1 MKTSIKV
8 LGVIAVILVS
18 LTLFKFVH
26 IIIGITFFII
36 GIGLLVYFGFIRKTS
51 YNFPKDYQLYN
62 ISINDISKSLDINDG
77 LYVREPVPKK
87 VYRTWCVSTPVGIC
101 GGRNAIISAITLTEQ
116 NLPDWE
122 HIIYGDKEVDEFLEK
137 EFGKEN
143 IITKAYYLI
152 NPKYG
157 AARADL
163 FRYLIIYKYGGLY
176 LDMKSYVKNPLPQL
190 PDDMDMWVS
199 GWDFENP
206 PHINLFPSTGEYQ
219 NWYIYA
225 RKGAPVLKNIIEKI
239 VTNIYDLHIN
249 PNKIV
254 DISDSLHSKTI
265 SKGTVLSVTGPIAMT
280 IAIIESKN
288 NKSVYYNNIIN
299 NSLYYNYDKNN
310 TILDGHYSLITEELI
325 KPYINVDYI
334 PKTVYIYYHDLD
346 LIPQYMKDNIDEY
359 CSGYDIK
366 FYDNKMCVDFLNKY
380 YGKEAVDLFN
390 NIKYESTKIDFWK
403 YCILFVFGGYYFDSK
418 TYFNKHI
425 NQVFNSKVHNT
436 WYLALSSN
444 KSSIYNG
451 IIVTSPKNPILLK
464 VIKRIYK
471 NPNKSDD
478 LYKTF
483 IKNLTNMLTIGNNA
497 QENSWN
503 CVLLRKECSNKNN
516 TCVIKNI
523 EGEILFT
530 EYSKTIKTYISITTI
545 PERLINEWF
554 FTNLKRTL
562 SLLADNQILILN
574 VPQISLKGEKYIIP
588 DNVNNLQGPRFI
600 INKCGKDEGPITKLL
615 PSLRN
620 TKIKDD
626 DILMVFDDDIVYRK
640 NVFKL
645 LENSVLDKNTYVT
658 VMCNQNIEGFKGFA
672 FFKKL
677 LKGILNISIPK
688 SCIRIDDDVIN
699 WYAKEKGIK
708 IHIIPYKGDN
718 NSYCSMHKDRT
729 GTHPTW
735 DELNRDNRT
744 PMIVKCIKDI
754 AKANTTTTI
763 ENFSLTES
771 GNILPFLTKKERV
784 NYYIGSLIY
793 SDAIINST
801 IEQTFNGK
809 FVDFNDDNVY
819 KKELQYIKELCKI
832 DRKLPIVNGDNYNNF
847 DWNAFSKTR
856 PIMNNKKLSNLV
868 LLPLNSYRHFGFA
881 RQIMERKANE
891 LQFDK
896 KSDLLVWRGVSTGS
910 ITDAHSRFRLVE
922 KYFNE
927 SWCDIGFVPCKDR
940 YKKTIRN
947 LIKNKIDETDLLNH
961 KYLLSIE
968 GNDVASNLKWMLA
981 SNSVVLSPPFTIESW
996 YMEGK
1001 LIPYI
1006 HYVPISSDFED
1017 LQEKYNWCV
1026 DNPEK
1031 CKIISKNA
1039 TEFINCFMNKDFED
1053 EVIIDVVNTFISKIK
1068 DGNLPSC
1075 FITKHVDKGEREVAD
1090 KFTMPDA
1097 CVLEFGGGSGAVST
1111 IIQKRL
1117 NKKGNHV
1124 VIHPNNDDQMFG
1136 GVASLLKNKKSCN
1149 SEYHIIDY
1157 ILKKGDGKNLLKLV
1171 SKPFD
1176 TLVVDCEKCLVGEY
1190 EKNPDLFDNIDMI
1203 QVERDD
1209 YKKSY
1214 DDLFAKLKLSK
1225 IHIGLGCG
1233 GMCKTEVWVRNKYK
1247 NLKGDLNEKH
1257 FPNDKKSNLLGII
1270 ILGIIILGIIILGI
1284 IILLWRYLK
1293 FSKK

>member
-8 LGVIAVILVS
+8 LGIIAVILIS

-36 GIGLLVYFGFIRKTS
+36 GIGLLVYFGKTS
-51 YNFPKDYQLYN
+51 YNFPKDYQLLYN
-62 ISINDISKSLDINDG
+62 ISTNDITSNDISKSLDV
-77 LYVREPVPKK
+77 LYIREPVPKK
-87 VYRTWCVSTPVGIC
+87 VYRTWCVSTPIGIC
-101 GGRNAIISAITLTEQ
+101 GGRNANINAITVTEQ

-137 EFGKEN
+137 EFGKED

-176 LDMKSYVKNPLPQL
+176 LDMKSYVKNSLPQL

-199 GWDFENP
+199 GWGYENP
-206 PHINLFPSTGEYQ
+206 PHINMFPPTGEYQ

-239 VTNIYDLHIN
+239 VSNIYDLYIN

-280 IAIIESKN
+280 IAIIISKN
-288 NKSVYYNNIIN
+288 NKSVYYNNSIN
-299 NSLYYNYDKNN
+299 KILSYNYGKNG
-310 TILDGHYSLITEELI
+310 TIKEGHYSLLTEPLI
-325 KPYINVDYI
+325 KPSINADYI
-334 PKTVYIYYHDLD
+334 PKTVYIYYHNLD
-346 LIPQYMKDNIDEY
+346 QIPPYIKDNIDKY

-366 FYDNKMCVDFLNKY
+366 FYDNNMCLDFLNKY
-380 YGKEAVDLFN
+380 YGKDAVDLFN
-390 NIKYESTKIDFWK
+390 SLKNESHKIDFWK
-403 YCILFVFGGYYFDSK
+403 YCILFVFGGYYFDIK
-418 TYFNKHI
+418 TNFQIHI
-425 NQVFNSKVHNT
+425 NKLFDSKLYKT
-436 WYLALSSN
+436 WYLVLSSN

-464 VIKRIYK
+464 VIKHIYK
-471 NPNKSDD
+471 NPNKSSD
-478 LYKTF
+478 LYKIL
-483 IKNLTNMLTIGNNA
+483 IKNFKNMLTIGNNL
-497 QENSWN
+497 QENSWS
-503 CVLLRKECSNKNN
+503 CVLLKEEKSCIIKNN
-516 TCVIKNI
+516 K
-523 EGEILFT
+523 GEIMFT
-530 EYSKTIKTYISITTI
+530 EYLKLMKTYISITTT

-554 FTNLKRTL
+554 LTNLIKTINLL
-562 SLLADNQILILN
+562 SYNHTLILN
-574 VPQISLKGEKYIIP
+574 VPKISLKGEKYIIP
-588 DNVNNLQGPRFI
+588 ASVNNLQGPKFI
-600 INKCGKDEGPITKLL
+600 INQCEKDEGPITKLL

-626 DILMVFDDDIVYRK
+626 DIIIVVDDDIVYKK

-645 LENSVLDKNTYVT
+645 LENGVINKNTHIT
-658 VMCNQNIEGFKGFA
+658 VICNKNIQGYKGFA
-672 FFKKL
+672 FLKKL
-677 LKGILNISIPK
+677 LMGILNINIPK
-688 SCIRIDDDVIN
+688 SCIRIDDDVIS
-699 WYAKEKGIK
+699 WYAKEKGIETNTIFYK
-708 IHIIPYKGDN
+708 DSNDAFCSIHRDKTD
-718 NSYCSMHKDRT
+718 
-729 GTHPTW
+729 THPEW
-735 DELNRDNRT
+735 DELNKDDRK
-744 PMIVKCIKDI
+744 PMVIKCIEDI
-754 AKANTTTTI
+754 TNVNNKPRGNII
-763 ENFSLTES
+763 EKFSLTES

-793 SDAIINST
+793 SDAIINLN
-801 IEQTFNGK
+801 IELTSRGK
-809 FVDFNDDNVY
+809 FVDFDDDNAY
-819 KKELQYIKELCKI
+819 KKDLQHIKKLCNIKQ
-832 DRKLPIVNGDNYNNF
+832 KLPIVNGDNYNNF
-847 DWNAFSKTR
+847 DYNAFTKTR

-868 LLPLNSYRHFGFA
+868 LLPLNSDRHFGFA
-881 RQIMERKANE
+881 VKIMEKNAQE
-891 LQFDK
+891 LPLDK
-896 KSDLLVWRGVSTGS
+896 KSDFLVWRGISTGG
-910 ITDAHSRFRLVE
+910 INDIHSRFRLVE
-922 KYFNE
+922 KYYNE
-927 SWCDIGFVPCKDR
+927 TWCDIGFVPDSDK
-940 YKKTIRN
+940 YPN
-947 LIKNKIDETDLLNH
+947 LRKNKITQTDLLNH

-981 SNSVVLSPPFTIESW
+981 SNSVVLSQPFTIESW

-1001 LIPYI
+1001 LVPYI

-1026 DNPEK
+1026 NNPEK

-1075 FITKHVDKGEREVAD
+1075 FLTDHVEKGEREVAD

-1117 NKKGNHV
+1117 NNKRNHV
-1124 VIHPNNDDQMFG
+1124 VIQPNDGNQMYG
-1136 GVASLLKNKKSCN
+1136 GITSLLKNKKSCN

-1176 TLVVDCEKCLVGEY
+1176 TLVVDCEDCLVEEY

-1203 QVERDD
+1203 QVEKDD
-1209 YKKSY
+1209 IEKSY
-1214 DDLFAKLKLSK
+1214 DNLFAKLKLSK
-1225 IHIGLGCG
+1225 IHIGLGCDG
-1233 GMCKTEVWVRNKYK
+1233 TCTTEVWVRRKYK

-1257 FPNDKKSNLLGII
+1257 FPIVSKNDKNNKKLFPIISLILII
-1270 ILGIIILGIIILGI
+1270 ILAIL
-1284 IILLWRYLK
+1284 IILLLARK
-1293 FSKK
+1293 FKK